1 MSTSNRNKKAEI
13 RRLFIGLIISTLCAA
28 FGGIYEIFGHGVY
41 SGYMIYAFML
51 PLILC
56 VIPSALMLLM
66 NKPALPEIPRNL
78 WNYAVATLTV
88 GCILKGVL
96 EIYGTTNRHLIV
108 YPILAGIL
116 ALAGAFVFFVRI
128 CYDSNDTSVD
138 CD

>member
-1 MSTSNRNKKAEI
+1 MILSTSNRNKKAELQ
-13 RRLFIGLIISTLCAA
+13 RVFNGLIISIGCAA

-51 PLILC
+51 PLLLC
-56 VIPSALMLLM
+56 VIPGALMILLD
-66 NKPALPEIPRNL
+66 KPALPEIPRHL

-96 EIYGTTNRHLIV
+96 EIYGTTNRHLII

-116 ALAGAFVFFVRI
+116 ALAGAFVFFARI
-128 CYDSNDTSVD
+128 CYDSNNT
-138 CD
+138 

>member
-1 MSTSNRNKKAEI
+1 VILSTSNRNKKAELQ
-13 RRLFIGLIISTLCAA
+13 RVFNGLIISIGCAA

-51 PLILC
+51 PLLLC
-56 VIPSALMLLM
+56 VIPGALMILFD
-66 NKPALPEIPRNL
+66 KPALPEIPRHL

-96 EIYGTTNRHLIV
+96 EIYGTTNRHLII

-116 ALAGAFVFFVRI
+116 ALAGAFVFFARI
-128 CYDSNDTSVD
+128 CYDSNNT
-138 CD
+138 

>member
-1 MSTSNRNKKAEI
+1 MILSTSNRNKKAELQ
-13 RRLFIGLIISTLCAA
+13 RVFNGLIISIGCAA

-51 PLILC
+51 PLLLC
-56 VIPSALMLLM
+56 VIPGALMILFD
-66 NKPALPEIPRNL
+66 KPALPEIPRHL

-96 EIYGTTNRHLIV
+96 EIYGTTNRHLII

-116 ALAGAFVFFVRI
+116 SLAGAFVFFARI
-128 CYDSNDTSVD
+128 CYDSNNT
-138 CD
+138 

>member
-66 NKPALPEIPRNL
+66 DKPALPEIPRNL

-116 ALAGAFVFFVRI
+116 ALAAFTVHLVEEDWLRR
-128 CYDSNDTSVD
+128 TS
-138 CD
+138 